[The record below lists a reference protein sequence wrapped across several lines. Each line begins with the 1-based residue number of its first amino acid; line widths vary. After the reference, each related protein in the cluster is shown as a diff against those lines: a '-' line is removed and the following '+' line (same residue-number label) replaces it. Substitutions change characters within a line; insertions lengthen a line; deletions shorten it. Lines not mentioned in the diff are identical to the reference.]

1 MQNYYVVIPAA
12 GQGKR
17 MNAGKNKQFLLI
29 DKIPLLIH
37 TLRVFE
43 EDLLCKGIVIV
54 VNKDEEESIRSLVK
68 KYKIKNVIHI
78 VVGGEERQQSVY
90 CGLQKID
97 GNPIVLIHDGARPFI
112 QLEDV
117 HHVVKTTDAKG
128 AAVIAVPVKDTVK
141 LVDDNEIV
149 QTVDRSALWSAQT
162 PQGFH
167 LEEIKN
173 AHKKAAHEG
182 FVGTDDASLM
192 EYLNRPVAIVE
203 GNYENLKITTPE
215 DLLFAEAI
223 IKKRKEAANT

>member
-54 VNKDEEESIRSLVK
+54 VNKDEEESIRSLIK
-68 KYKIKNVIHI
+68 EYKIKNVIHI

-223 IKKRKEAANT
+223 IKKRKEATNT

>member
-29 DKIPLLIH
+29 DETPLLIH

-43 EDLLCKGIVIV
+43 EDLLCKGIILV
-54 VNKDEEESIRSLVK
+54 VNKDEEESIKSLIKEYSV
-68 KYKIKNVIHI
+68 KNVNHI
-78 VVGGEERQQSVY
+78 AIGGEERQQSVY
-90 CGLQKID
+90 RGLQKIE

-117 HHVVKTTDAKG
+117 HQVVKTTDMKG

-141 LVDDNEIV
+141 LVDDSEIV
-149 QTVDRSALWSAQT
+149 QTVDRSALWAVQT

-167 LEEIKN
+167 LEELKN
-173 AHKKAAHEG
+173 AHKKAMHEG
-182 FVGTDDASLM
+182 FMGTDDASLM
-192 EYLNRPVAIVE
+192 EFLNRPVAIVE

-223 IKKRKEAANT
+223 IKKRREEAN

>member
-29 DKIPLLIH
+29 DGIPLLIH

-78 VVGGEERQQSVY
+78 VAGGEERQQSVY
-90 CGLQKID
+90 CGLQKIE
-97 GNPIVLIHDGARPFI
+97 GNPIVLVHDGARPFI

-141 LVDDNEIV
+141 LVDDSEIV

-173 AHKKAAHEG
+173 AHKKAAQEG
-182 FVGTDDASLM
+182 FIGTDDASLM

-215 DLLFAEAI
+215 DLVFAEAI
-223 IKKRKEAANT
+223 IKKRKGGS

>member
-223 IKKRKEAANT
+223 IKKRKEATNT

>member
-29 DKIPLLIH
+29 DQIPLLIH

-54 VNKDEEESIRSLVK
+54 VNKDEEESIRSLIK
-68 KYKIKNVIHI
+68 EYRIKNVIHI

-90 CGLQKID
+90 CGLQKIE